1 MSIEVFN
8 FIIYAIF
15 CAIAIT
21 IGFVA
26 GKKLFKNAFG
36 ILLFVLLLTCT
47 IIVLVKISNAI
58 TDLIDNTYTRSE
70 VVEEHEIIS
79 IEYKDNYA
87 YVTYF
92 DNDKIIT
99 ERNDHVKLIKGTNK
113 KSFIITKYNRWFLY
127 WYGWDI
133 YE

>member
-1 MSIEVFN
+1 MSLEVFN

-15 CAIAIT
+15 CAIAIV

-36 ILLFVLLLTCT
+36 ILLFALLLTCT

-70 VVEEHEIIS
+70 VVEEHDIVS

-113 KSFIITKYNRWFLY
+113 KSFTYIVL
-127 WYGWDI
+127 
-133 YE
+133 